1 MAWKTLETLLKSL
14 GLAGLAQVRASPL
27 ARARFEEV
35 LQKARDGVSGYDG
48 GVTQTSEFARISKT
62 RNYVHGKL

>member
-14 GLAGLAQVRASPL
+14 GLAQVRASPL